1 MQSFF
6 VKFIVPLVLYF
17 LLFAGLYFTIKDYGE
32 RILEATNKPQYYN
45 EVITEYTNEFGER
58 MKDTQV
64 DQTPP
69 RWDEELCKADSI
81 EVHINLQ
88 QILKDSNSTLL
99 NFQILKR
106 TDVPRRTS
114 N

>member
-1 MQSFF
+1 ML
-6 VKFIVPLVLYF
+6 PLLYI
-17 LLFAGLYFTIKDYGE
+17 LLFAGLYFSIYDYGE

-64 DQTPP
+64 DQTPS

-99 NFQILKR
+99 NYKIIKIE
-106 TDVPRRTS
+106 DVPRRAH